1 MLIAIVV
8 FFAALIQGV
17 LGFGGALIAMPLLV
31 MLIGIQSATPV
42 FALVG
47 TLATLLNAVRLREHT
62 TPRDLIR
69 LIAPAIVGIPL
80 GIILLGRVDSE
91 LITAALGIILLL
103 YAAYNLLGLV
113 MPPLAHPGWAY
124 LAGFSSGVLSGA
136 FNAGGPPVVVYAA
149 ARQWT
154 ADQFRGNLQTYFL
167 VVSLFLLVGHGASGH
182 FTPDVWRMA
191 LLAVPALLVG
201 QALGVYLCRYVEA
214 DYFRKLVLIF
224 LLLLGVQL
232 MVG

>member
-47 TLATLLNAVRLREHT
+47 TLATLLNAVRLREHA
-62 TPRDLIR
+62 TPRDLMR
-69 LIAPAIVGIPL
+69 LVAPAIVGIPL
-80 GIILLGRVDSE
+80 GILLLARVDSD
-91 LITAALGIILLL
+91 LITAALGVILLT
-103 YAAYNLLGLV
+103 YAASNLFGLV
-113 MPPLAHPGWAY
+113 IPPLVHPGWAY

-136 FNAGGPPVVVYAA
+136 FNAGGPPVVVCAA
-149 ARQWT
+149 AREWT
-154 ADQFRGNLQTYFL
+154 ADQFRANLQTYFL
-167 VVSLFLLVGHGASGH
+167 IISIFLVVGHGVSGH
-182 FTPDVWRMA
+182 FTEDVWRIA

-201 QALGVYLCRYVEA
+201 QALGVYLCRFVEA
-214 DYFRKLVLIF
+214 AFFRKLVLIF

-232 MVG
+232 IVG